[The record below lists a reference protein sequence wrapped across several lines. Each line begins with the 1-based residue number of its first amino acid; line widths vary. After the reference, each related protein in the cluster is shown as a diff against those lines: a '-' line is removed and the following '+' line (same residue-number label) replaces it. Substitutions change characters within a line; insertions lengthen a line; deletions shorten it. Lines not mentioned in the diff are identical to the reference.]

1 MIEQIALDLEGADCT
16 ILVVDDDRD
25 VRVYFQRVVKALG
38 ADIKL
43 CTTESLAGARSV
55 LDESQSVVLAFIDK
69 CLPDGDG
76 VEFCRELVGREGF
89 AAYVITGSGSSSDCF
104 AALEFGVAG
113 LLPKPFDV
121 QTLRALLVPPVFVN
135 DDVRQAR

>member
-43 CTTESLAGARSV
+43 STVESLGRRARGAGQIR
-55 LDESQSVVLAFIDK
+55 
-69 CLPDGDG
+69 
-76 VEFCRELVGREGF
+76 VGGPGIHR
-89 AAYVITGSGSSSDCF
+89 
-104 AALEFGVAG
+104 
-113 LLPKPFDV
+113 
-121 QTLRALLVPPVFVN
+121 
-135 DDVRQAR
+135 

>member
-43 CTTESLAGARSV
+43 STAESLAGARG
-55 LDESQSVVLAFIDK
+55 AGHI
-69 CLPDGDG
+69 
-76 VEFCRELVGREGF
+76 RVGGPG
-89 AAYVITGSGSSSDCF
+89 IH
-104 AALEFGVAG
+104 
-113 LLPKPFDV
+113 
-121 QTLRALLVPPVFVN
+121 
-135 DDVRQAR
+135 